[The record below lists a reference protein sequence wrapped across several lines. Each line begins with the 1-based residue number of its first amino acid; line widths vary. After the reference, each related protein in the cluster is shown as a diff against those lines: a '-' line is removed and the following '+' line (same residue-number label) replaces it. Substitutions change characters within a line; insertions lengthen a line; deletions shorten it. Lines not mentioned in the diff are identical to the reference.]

1 MAKQPDSGAKTPRCH
16 ELRGRQGRDSQ
27 ARRAERRQN
36 VLDVSRRILDREYDG
51 PNLVSHE
58 ISEAQ

>member
-1 MAKQPDSGAKTPRCH
+1 MVGKDETVRHAEQNGAK
-16 ELRGRQGRDSQ
+16 
-27 ARRAERRQN
+27 N

-51 PNLVSHE
+51 PNVVSHE